1 MQQTSP
7 SDVLACFLFSVS
19 LFAAGLVPWL
29 LLVNAEHLL
38 PRVVREAPAA
48 CRAAVDNA
56 GLSLAA
62 ALLVLTAPIGATR

>member
-1 MQQTSP
+1 MTQTSP
-7 SDVLACFLFSVS
+7 SDVLACVLISVS

-48 CRAAVDNA
+48 CRVAAESA
-56 GLSLAA
+56 GLSAA
-62 ALLVLTAPIGATR
+62 ALLLLLTAPTGATR